1 MDARLLIGSRAH
13 QLLNT
18 GSQQGA
24 PKCETNSEGL
34 SFESL
39 FRQTLEKESTN
50 EPFRVSSAKGAK
62 NSLVLTNEGA
72 FVVNVPNRTL
82 VTAIGLE
89 EMRSGIVTNI
99 DSVNMKFA

>member
-1 MDARLLIGSRAH
+1 MNL
-13 QLLNT
+13 T
-18 GSQQGA
+18 GEL
-24 PKCETNSEGL
+24 KV
-34 SFESL
+34 SL
-39 FRQTLEKESTN
+39 DEAFN
-50 EPFRVSSAKGAK
+50 ELSAKGAK

>member
-1 MDARLLIGSRAH
+1 M
-13 QLLNT
+13 T
-18 GSQQGA
+18 GEL
-24 PKCETNSEGL
+24 KV
-34 SFESL
+34 SL
-39 FRQTLEKESTN
+39 DEAFN
-50 EPFRVSSAKGAK
+50 ELSAKGAK